1 MNKRVKID
9 ILLAVFIA
17 ALVLANILGTKI
29 TTLFGIRVSVGIFF
43 VPFMFL
49 VTDIVSE
56 VYGKKKARQFVMIA
70 VFVLVVLFAAT
81 YLAIHLPANETW
93 GNQEAFESIFGSSLR
108 MIIASVIA
116 FILSQLHDV
125 WTFHALKKA
134 TKGKLLWLRNNIST
148 MISQLID
155 TTVFMFI
162 AFYHIS
168 PKFTTS
174 FIISLII
181 PYYLFKIGF
190 SILDTPL
197 VYLGVRWLRGKSHL
211 SNKLNHKP
219 ELNQQE
225 LA

>member
-29 TTLFGIRVSVGIFF
+29 TTIFGIRVSVGIFF

-70 VFVLVVLFAAT
+70 VFVLLVLFAAT
-81 YLAIHLPANETW
+81 YLAILLPANETW

-116 FILSQLHDV
+116 FVLSQFHDV

-155 TTVFMFI
+155 TTVFMFV

-168 PKFTTS
+168 PKFTTP

-190 SILDTPL
+190 AALDTPL
-197 VYLGVRWLRGKSHL
+197 VYLGVRWLRGKSHQL
-211 SNKLNHKP
+211 DRLNHKP
-219 ELNQQE
+219 ELNQQK